1 MSADGAIQIDSRTGK
16 DVQAHLLRS
25 AKRADEKPRDW
36 LLFFFF
42 RIVDDEQIEATKARI
57 ETCPEDAGHQ
67 EALWLDFAHPT
78 LLHAQRRGE
87 EPGPVNAFRDWL
99 SLIAYA
105 DSEPLLKR
113 LRGIADAASPK
124 GAAASDATADD
135 PLLAW
140 VYRSFQDGKLTPH
153 EILDGVTLIT
163 RLAQTQVPKRQ
174 ALLEA
179 CRKAGAQIGALPTL
193 TLFEVLR
200 QAGLAVA
207 HAKDE
212 NQAPLRGETAVSGDK
227 AGGDA
232 TGDDEAEER
241 PLPVNLAFTFSGLRK
256 LQLDPTTLASFPDAF
271 KEGMAARAARL
282 HDTGPSAPINWEGE
296 LGLPSIHG
304 YFSSGGGF
312 PQRTLDEDFWKEMRR
327 DVAAFNDPADER
339 GEKLRYWLSLLFRGL
354 GMEIVHVE
362 LGQDPYAVV
371 DNAPCTK
378 EPRLEHF
385 GFRDGLSQP
394 FVDLGLATPP
404 DGGGRPLPNRTW
416 TAVAPGEI
424 FLDQRD
430 ERRALHKLPISADLR
445 AGSTFLVFRKLEQDV
460 AGFRD
465 FIAARRPNGADGR
478 TLAAQ
483 MMGRWPDG
491 TPLVLSPSEP
501 KADAGL
507 TEVKLNDFLYAASGP
522 EGDPDGAKCP
532 LGAHIRRANPRDIG
546 GREGASR
553 HRILRR
559 SISYGGPLLPPDAK
573 AKANDE
579 KRGLLFV
586 AANARIDVQFE
597 VIQSEWMNG
606 GEFLGQAGLG
616 RCPLLGAH
624 DGARSDS
631 FLEAK
636 SVAPVTGLPRFV
648 VTRGGDYFF
657 APGVPVV
664 KALALGETFAP
675 KPGELPY
682 EGYALADYDTPGLF
696 SPKRLRAVGCEPGQ
710 LPHCRFATP
719 DPNAPETMVFV
730 ARHKDVVNILRGG
743 GQDFSVQHYR
753 EAAYAIAG
761 EDMLIGTETA
771 DPSPSSRELLSTM
784 LGDAWGSLMGGARAQ
799 GMTLPDLLRASAR
812 APLNAAI
819 DRVADDR
826 RLDLIKDLAVPATY
840 AMIAQV
846 FGVPG
851 PDKPS
856 ELLVTVPFGRLDRTD
871 LPEEWLPDTRGVDP
885 ALLGPAT
892 LQLWSV
898 LILADLIGNLQ
909 AQALARA
916 FSHQA
921 GLEMRTHLDN
931 LLTQARARMR
941 AAGDADGR
949 LGQPTTLVEAF
960 VYNTLSNPIAYPPG
974 GEAEKLYDRHAATIL
989 LELVGTSMATIP
1001 LTFGSVMGALFDFRI
1016 DLASLLPRLEGNPP
1030 TGPLPPGEPNGLQR
1044 LIYEAERLNPNA
1056 PIRMRRCVTKATLD
1070 GGAEIRAGEWVSCLI
1085 QAANLDSQA
1094 FPEARRFS
1102 LSPYVD
1108 PTGPVRDWKN
1118 YLLFGDDRSVR
1129 KCWGRDRV
1137 AMIALEECLKAAGRL
1152 KRLRRPAG
1160 LEGKPQKVG
1169 NVTIGLPARFTQAT
1183 PVTPTV

>member
-25 AKRADEKPRDW
+25 AKRADKKPRDW

-57 ETCPEDAGHQ
+57 QTCPEEVAHQ
-67 EALWLDFAHPT
+67 EALWLDFAHPA

-99 SLIAYA
+99 NLIAYS

-113 LRGIADAASPK
+113 LRGIADAASTKASAPN
-124 GAAASDATADD
+124 AATSND

-140 VYRSFQDGKLTPH
+140 VSRTFKDGKLTPR

-163 RLAQTQVPKRQ
+163 SLAQAKVPKRLD
-174 ALLEA
+174 LLAA
-179 CRKAGAQIGALPTL
+179 CRKAGEQIGALPTL
-193 TLFEVLR
+193 TLFEILR
-200 QAGLAVA
+200 QAGLAIA

-212 NQAPLRGETAVSGDK
+212 SQAALRSEVAVGSDT

-232 TGDDEAEER
+232 TGDDPAAER
-241 PLPVNLAFTFSGLRK
+241 PLPVNLAFTASGLRK
-256 LQLDPTTLASFPDAF
+256 LQLDPTTLASFPEAF

-282 HDTGPSAPINWEGE
+282 HDTGPSAPVNWEGE

-304 YFSSGGGF
+304 YFSGGGGF
-312 PQRTLDEDFWKEMRR
+312 PQETLDEDFWKEMRR

-339 GEKLRYWLSLLFRGL
+339 GERLRYWLSLLFRGL

-362 LGQDPYAVV
+362 VGQDPYTIES
-371 DNAPCTK
+371 NTPRTK

-416 TAVAPGEI
+416 TPVAPGEI
-424 FLDQRD
+424 FLDQPD
-430 ERRALHKLPISADLR
+430 ECRARHKLPISADLR

-465 FIAARRPNGADGR
+465 FIASRRPNGADA
-478 TLAAQ
+478 LAAQ

-491 TPLVLSPSEP
+491 TPLVLSPNGP
-501 KADAGL
+501 KAGAGL
-507 TEVKLNDFLYAASGP
+507 TEAQLNDFLYAASGP
-522 EGDPDGAKCP
+522 DGDPDGAKCP
-532 LGAHIRRANPRDIG
+532 LGAHIRRTNPRDIG

-559 SISYGGPLLPPDAK
+559 SISYGGPLLPPDATT
-573 AKANDE
+573 NDE

-597 VIQSEWMNG
+597 VIQSEWMNA

-616 RCPLLGAH
+616 RCPVLGAH
-624 DGARSDS
+624 DGAQSDS
-631 FLEAK
+631 FLETGA
-636 SVAPVTGLPRFV
+636 VVPQTGLPRFV

-664 KALALGETFAP
+664 KALARGETFAP

-682 EGYALADYDTPGLF
+682 EGHALADYDTPGLF
-696 SPKRLRAVGCEPGQ
+696 SPKRLKAVGCEPGQ

-719 DPNAPETMVFV
+719 DPDAPETMIFV
-730 ARHKDVVNILRGG
+730 ARHSDVVNILRGDG
-743 GQDFSVQHYR
+743 RDFSVQHYR
-753 EAAYAIAG
+753 EAAYGIAG

-771 DPSPSSRELLSTM
+771 DPSPSSREMLSTM
-784 LGDAWGSLMGGARAQ
+784 LREAWGSLMGGAEAR
-799 GMTLPDLLRASAR
+799 GTTLPDLLRASAR
-812 APLNAAI
+812 APLRAAI
-819 DRVADDR
+819 DRVTDGR
-826 RLDLIKDLAVPATY
+826 RLDLVKDLAVPATY

-851 PDKPS
+851 PDTPS
-856 ELLVTVPFGRLDRTD
+856 ELLITAPFGRLDRVG
-871 LPEEWLPDTRGVDP
+871 LPDEWLSDTRGGDP
-885 ALLGPAT
+885 ALRGPAT

-921 GLEMRTHLDN
+921 GLEMREHIDR
-931 LLTQARARMR
+931 LLTQARTRMR
-941 AAGDADGR
+941 AARDANGR
-949 LGQPTTLVEAF
+949 LDQPTTLLEAF
-960 VYNTLSNPIAYPPG
+960 AYNTLNNPTAYPPNSD
-974 GEAEKLYDRHAATIL
+974 AEKLFDRHAATIL

-1016 DLASLLPRLEGNPP
+1016 DLASLMPFLEGDPP

-1056 PIRMRRCVTKATLD
+1056 PVRMRRCVTEANLD
-1070 GGAEIRAGEWVSCLI
+1070 SGALIKPGEWVSCLI
-1085 QAANLDSQA
+1085 QAANLDNQA

-1108 PTGPVRDWKN
+1108 PTGPVRNWKN
-1118 YLLFGDDRSVR
+1118 YLLFGDDGSPR

-1137 AMIALEECLKAAGRL
+1137 AMIVLEECLREAGRL

-1160 LEGKPQKVG
+1160 LAGKPQKQG
-1169 NVTIGLPARFTQAT
+1169 GVTVGLPARFTRVT
-1183 PVTPTV
+1183 LVTPTA